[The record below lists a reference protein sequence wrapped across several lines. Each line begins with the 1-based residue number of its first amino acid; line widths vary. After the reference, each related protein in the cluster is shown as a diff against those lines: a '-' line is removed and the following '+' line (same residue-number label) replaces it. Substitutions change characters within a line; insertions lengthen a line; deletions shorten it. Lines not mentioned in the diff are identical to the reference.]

1 MISMVSVFGVVGRI
15 QAVDDGLA
23 AVDGEIAVQLD
34 HGVVRLH
41 EIVAVNL
48 DFVVICARAGRTVA
62 SSKAQIGRLRS
73 RSLVS
78 TVRSLG

>member
-1 MISMVSVFGVVGRI
+1 MVSVFGVVGRI